1 MIIPFTQ
8 TYIETIKSDL
18 KLNKLP
24 SQTDCQK
31 ASVSSASSETWHRL
45 FNDDTEY
52 ISTTEPRVFMTMYF
66 KLFSLG

>member
-1 MIIPFTQ
+1 MFIPFTK

-31 ASVSSASSETWHRL
+31 ACVSSASSETWPRL

-52 ISTTEPRVFMTMYF
+52 ISTTEPRVFTTMYF
-66 KLFSLG
+66 KFLGLG